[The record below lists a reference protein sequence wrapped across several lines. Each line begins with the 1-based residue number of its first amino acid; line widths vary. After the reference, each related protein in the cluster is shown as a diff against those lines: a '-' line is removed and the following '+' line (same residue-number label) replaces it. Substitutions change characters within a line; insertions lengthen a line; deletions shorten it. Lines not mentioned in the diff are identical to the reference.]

1 MIRAIQATGSV
12 FLQRTRGQKMGPIT
26 RLISPGDRLAERLKP
41 FVFLDAVDLRAGG
54 PFSFDWHP
62 HSGIA
67 TVTVHFEGES
77 WTEESD
83 QSTHALPVGGVEW
96 VRAGRGIWHRG
107 GAKPGDPV
115 RGFQLWLALG
125 EDEEFQ
131 PSASKY
137 YSPAQLPTNGTVR
150 VILGEFECMRSP
162 VPAAPNVTYL
172 QVSLEADQRVT
183 FAARAQDAAFV
194 AVLRGEVEVLGAG
207 APEFLE
213 GPELGVLGPS
223 EGPVVVVARA
233 ATQLIYG
240 AAPPHPH
247 ELVLGRYSVHTSGS
261 ALSRGEG
268 EIARL
273 WTEGLGAQR
282 GR

>member
-1 MIRAIQATGSV
+1 MTTAARATGSV
-12 FLQRTRGQKMGPIT
+12 FAQRTRGQKMGPIT
-26 RLISPGDRLAERLKP
+26 RLISPGDRIAERLKP

-54 PFSFDWHP
+54 PFRFDWHP

-67 TVTVHFEGES
+67 TVTLHFEGES

-83 QSTHALPVGGVEW
+83 QSVHALPAGGVEW
-96 VRAGRGIWHRG
+96 VCAGQGIWHRG
-107 GAKPGDPV
+107 GAKAGNAV

-125 EDEEFQ
+125 EDEELQ
-131 PSASKY
+131 PSASATFP
-137 YSPAQLPTNGTVR
+137 PAELPTSGAVR
-150 VILGEFECMRSP
+150 VVLGEFDGLRSP
-162 VPAAPNVTYL
+162 VPAPPNVTYL
-172 QVSLEADQRVT
+172 QVSLEAGQQVT
-183 FAARAQDAAFV
+183 FTPRAEHAAFL

-207 APEFLE
+207 SRDSLA

-223 EGPVVVVARA
+223 EGPVVAVARA
-233 ATQLIYG
+233 ATELVYG

-247 ELVLGRYSVHTSGS
+247 DLILGRYSVHTSAS

-268 EIARL
+268 EIERL
-273 WTEGLGAQR
+273 RAEGLGGQR